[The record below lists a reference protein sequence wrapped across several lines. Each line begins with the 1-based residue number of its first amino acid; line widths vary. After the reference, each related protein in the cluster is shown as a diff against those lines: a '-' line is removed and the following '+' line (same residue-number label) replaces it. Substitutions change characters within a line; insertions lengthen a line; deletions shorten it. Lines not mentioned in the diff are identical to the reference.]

1 MTPTENPFNP
11 ADPLRHHLW
20 ERHIRADIDAF
31 IAGDWGAVA
40 GDFDE
45 AAFQAIDAGFSP
57 DPADWTIGFPTLAAY
72 RDRWLEMS
80 AQTRATADP
89 DRLRDAMFAGVRLA
103 RIDVYDGDM
112 AILHK
117 VFDGVTPLKD
127 GQEDPYAWQ
136 SVFTLRLREGAW
148 KITSFVGYMA

>member
-1 MTPTENPFNP
+1 MTPTENPFDP

-31 IAGDWGAVA
+31 IAGDWDAVA
-40 GDFDE
+40 VDFDE

-80 AQTRATADP
+80 AETRATADP

-103 RIDVYDGDM
+103 R
-112 AILHK
+112 
-117 VFDGVTPLKD
+117 PLKD